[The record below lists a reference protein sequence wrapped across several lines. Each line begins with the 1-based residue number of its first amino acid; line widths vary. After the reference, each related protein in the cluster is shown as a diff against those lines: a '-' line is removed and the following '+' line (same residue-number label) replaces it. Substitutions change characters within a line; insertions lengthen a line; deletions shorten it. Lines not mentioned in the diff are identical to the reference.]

1 MDYGLCPVGTNN
13 ANPNFAMK
21 DSFFK
26 KDEEK
31 DTLSSSM
38 DKGEPKPGASDEKN
52 PQEEQIPYSLF
63 NAFMELVQRVK
74 GSLAGMKTFAFLSR
88 DKFSDPELGEDF
100 YQIVSED
107 IEKTISL
114 LNCFQDYIN
123 FNTPMRKMNTVNNI
137 IEEILRNLEDQI
149 AEKKIKIVKKQFEK
163 NLPETILPD
172 EQLRY
177 VLNSV
182 IQYMV
187 HSTHPYG
194 SIGFL
199 TQQFD
204 PVGSEGDE
212 VSYLQ
217 KDGKYIEVQ
226 IASMG
231 DKQRELLDLVPG
243 MTTDQREEPVD
254 LILQLVKEIVQR
266 NRGALTFKINSKQSM
281 SFLSVI
287 LPMERRK
294 VVHYLSTEERMK
306 RSKMAEQESSKKP

>member
-1 MDYGLCPVGTNN
+1 
-13 ANPNFAMK
+13 MK
-21 DSFFK
+21 DSFVK
-26 KDEEK
+26 KEDDKDLLSSLINKSEGKPITPEEK
-31 DTLSSSM
+31 ST
-38 DKGEPKPGASDEKN
+38 P
-52 PQEEQIPYSLF
+52 EEQISYSLL

-74 GSLAGMKTFAFLSR
+74 GSLAGMKTFAFLSK
-88 DKFSDPELGEDF
+88 DKFTDSELGEDF

-114 LNCFQDYIN
+114 LTCFQDYIN
-123 FNTPMRKMNTVNNI
+123 FNSPMKKMNTVNNI
-137 IEEILRNLEDQI
+137 IEEILRNLDDQI

-177 VLNSV
+177 VLNSI

-187 HSTHPYG
+187 HSTRPYG
-194 SIGFL
+194 SLGFL

-204 PVGSEGDE
+204 PMGSEDE
-212 VSYLQ
+212 EVAHLQ

-243 MTTDQREEPVD
+243 MTADQREDGVD
-254 LILQLVKEIVQR
+254 LILQLVKEIIQR
-266 NRGALTFKINSKQSM
+266 NKGALTLKINSQQSM

-306 RSKMAEQESSKKP
+306 RSKMAEQESPKKP

>member
-1 MDYGLCPVGTNN
+1 MVFPFGTDN
-13 ANPNFAMK
+13 AVQKSAMK
-21 DSFFK
+21 DSFVK
-26 KDEEK
+26 KEDDKDLLSSLINRSDVKPTPSEEK
-31 DTLSSSM
+31 SA
-38 DKGEPKPGASDEKN
+38 P
-52 PQEEQIPYSLF
+52 EEQIPYSLF
-63 NAFMELVQRVK
+63 NVFIELVQRVK
-74 GSLAGMKTFAFLSR
+74 GSLAGMKTFAFLSK
-88 DKFSDPELGEDF
+88 DKFSDLELGQDF

-114 LNCFQDYIN
+114 LNCFQDYLN
-123 FNTPMRKMNTVNNI
+123 FNSPMKKMNTVNNVI
-137 IEEILRNLEDQI
+137 DEILRNLEDQI

-177 VLNSV
+177 VLNSI

-187 HSTHPYG
+187 HSTRPYG
-194 SIGFL
+194 SLGFL

-204 PVGSEGDE
+204 PLGSAGEEAGL
-212 VSYLQ
+212 LQ
-217 KDGKYIEVQ
+217 KDGTYIEVQ

-243 MTTDQREEPVD
+243 MTADQREDGVD

-266 NRGALTFKINSKQSM
+266 NRGALTFKINSQQSM

-294 VVHYLSTEERMK
+294 VIHYLSTEERMK
-306 RSKMAEQESSKKP
+306 RSKMAEQEPSKKP

>member
-1 MDYGLCPVGTNN
+1 MFFVVGTNN
-13 ANPNFAMK
+13 AVQKSAMK
-21 DSFFK
+21 DSFVK
-26 KDEEK
+26 KEDEKDLLSSLINKSDVKSITPEEK
-31 DTLSSSM
+31 SA
-38 DKGEPKPGASDEKN
+38 P
-52 PQEEQIPYSLF
+52 EEQIPYSLI
-63 NAFMELVQRVK
+63 NIFMELVQRVK
-74 GSLAGMKTFAFLSR
+74 GSLAGMKTFAFLSK
-88 DKFSDPELGEDF
+88 DKFSDAELGEDF

-123 FNTPMRKMNTVNNI
+123 FNTPMKKMNTVNNI
-137 IEEILRNLEDQI
+137 IEEILKNMEDQI
-149 AEKKIKIVKKQFEK
+149 HDKKIKIVKKQFEK
-163 NLPETILPD
+163 NLPETSLPD

-177 VLNSV
+177 VLNSI

-187 HSTHPYG
+187 HSTRPYG

-204 PVGSEGDE
+204 PVGSEGE
-212 VSYLQ
+212 QMGLLQ

-243 MTTDQREEPVD
+243 MTADQGEGGVD

-266 NRGALTFKINSKQSM
+266 NRGALTLKINSQQSM

-306 RSKMAEQESSKKP
+306 KSKLAEQEPFKKP

>member
-1 MDYGLCPVGTNN
+1 
-13 ANPNFAMK
+13 MK
-21 DSFFK
+21 DSFVK
-26 KDEEK
+26 KEDDKDLLSSLINKSEGKPITPEEK
-31 DTLSSSM
+31 ST
-38 DKGEPKPGASDEKN
+38 P
-52 PQEEQIPYSLF
+52 EEQIPYSLL

-74 GSLAGMKTFAFLSR
+74 GSLAGMKTFAFLSK
-88 DKFSDPELGEDF
+88 DKFTDSELGEDF

-114 LNCFQDYIN
+114 LTCFQDYIN
-123 FNTPMRKMNTVNNI
+123 FNSPMKKMNTVNNI
-137 IEEILRNLEDQI
+137 IEEILRNLDDQI

-177 VLNSV
+177 VLNSI

-187 HSTHPYG
+187 HSTRPYG
-194 SIGFL
+194 SLGFL

-204 PVGSEGDE
+204 PMGSEGEE
-212 VSYLQ
+212 VAHLQ

-243 MTTDQREEPVD
+243 MTADQREDGVD
-254 LILQLVKEIVQR
+254 LILQLVKEIIQR
-266 NRGALTFKINSKQSM
+266 NKGALTLKINSQQSM

-306 RSKMAEQESSKKP
+306 RSKMAEQESPKKP

>member
-1 MDYGLCPVGTNN
+1 
-13 ANPNFAMK
+13 MK
-21 DSFFK
+21 DSFVK
-26 KDEEK
+26 KEDDKDLLSSLINKGDVKPPTPEEK
-31 DTLSSSM
+31 SA
-38 DKGEPKPGASDEKN
+38 P
-52 PQEEQIPYSLF
+52 EEQIPYSLF

-88 DKFSDPELGEDF
+88 DKFSDQELGEDF

-114 LNCFQDYIN
+114 LNCFQDYLN
-123 FNTPMRKMNTVNNI
+123 FNTPMKKMNTVNNI

-163 NLPETILPD
+163 NLPETSLPD

-177 VLNSV
+177 VLNSI

-187 HSTHPYG
+187 HSTRPYG
-194 SIGFL
+194 TIGFL

-204 PVGSEGDE
+204 PTGLEGE
-212 VSYLQ
+212 EAALLQ

-243 MTTDQREEPVD
+243 MTADQREDGVD
-254 LILQLVKEIVQR
+254 LILQLVKEIVLR
-266 NRGALTFKINSKQSM
+266 NRGALTLKINSQQSM
-281 SFLSVI
+281 FFLSVI

-306 RSKMAEQESSKKP
+306 RSKMADQDPPKKP

>member
-1 MDYGLCPVGTNN
+1 
-13 ANPNFAMK
+13 MK
-21 DSFFK
+21 DSFVK
-26 KDEEK
+26 KEDDKDLLSSLINKSDPKPTPSEEK
-31 DTLSSSM
+31 NA
-38 DKGEPKPGASDEKN
+38 P
-52 PQEEQIPYSLF
+52 EEQIPYSLF
-63 NAFMELVQRVK
+63 NVFMELVQRVK
-74 GSLAGMKTFAFLSR
+74 GSLAGMKTFAFLSK
-88 DKFSDPELGEDF
+88 DKFSDAELGEDF

-114 LNCFQDYIN
+114 LNCFQDYLN
-123 FNTPMRKMNTVNNI
+123 FNTPMKKMNTVNNI
-137 IEEILRNLEDQI
+137 IEEILRKLEDQI
-149 AEKKIKIVKKQFEK
+149 AERKIKIIKKQFEK

-177 VLNSV
+177 VLNSI
-182 IQYMV
+182 IQYML
-187 HSTHPYG
+187 HSTRPFG

-204 PVGSEGDE
+204 PSGSEGEDM
-212 VSYLQ
+212 SLLQ

-243 MTTDQREEPVD
+243 MTADQSEGGVD

-266 NRGALTFKINSKQSM
+266 NQGALTLKINSQQSM

-306 RSKMAEQESSKKP
+306 KSKIAE

>member
-1 MDYGLCPVGTNN
+1 
-13 ANPNFAMK
+13 MK
-21 DSFFK
+21 DSFVK
-26 KDEEK
+26 KEDDKDLLSSLMNKTEGKPITPEEK
-31 DTLSSSM
+31 ST
-38 DKGEPKPGASDEKN
+38 P
-52 PQEEQIPYSLF
+52 EEQISYSLL

-74 GSLAGMKTFAFLSR
+74 GSLAGMKTFAFLSK
-88 DKFSDPELGEDF
+88 DKFSDSELGEDF

-123 FNTPMRKMNTVNNI
+123 FNSPMKKMNTVNNI
-137 IEEILRNLEDQI
+137 IEDILRNLEDQI

-177 VLNSV
+177 VLNSI

-187 HSTHPYG
+187 HSTRSYG
-194 SIGFL
+194 SLGFL

-204 PVGSEGDE
+204 PMGSEGEE
-212 VSYLQ
+212 VALLQ

-243 MTTDQREEPVD
+243 MTADQREDGVD
-254 LILQLVKEIVQR
+254 LILQLVKEIIQR
-266 NRGALTFKINSKQSM
+266 NKGALTLKINSQQSM

-306 RSKMAEQESSKKP
+306 RSKLAEQEPPKKP

>member
-1 MDYGLCPVGTNN
+1 
-13 ANPNFAMK
+13 MK
-21 DSFFK
+21 DSFVK
-26 KDEEK
+26 KEDEN
-31 DTLSSSM
+31 DLFSSLLNKS
-38 DKGEPKPGASDEKN
+38 ESKPTPSDEKN

-63 NAFMELVQRVK
+63 NVFLELVQRVK
-74 GSLAGMKTFAFLSR
+74 GSLAGMKTFAFLSK
-88 DKFSDPELGEDF
+88 DKFSDAELGEDF

-123 FNTPMRKMNTVNNI
+123 FNTPMKKMNTVNNI
-137 IEEILRNLEDQI
+137 IEEILKNMDDQI
-149 AEKKIKIVKKQFEK
+149 HEKKIKIIKKQFEK
-163 NLPETILPD
+163 NLPETSLPD

-177 VLNSV
+177 VLNSI

-187 HSTHPYG
+187 HSTRPYG

-199 TQQFD
+199 TQQFE
-204 PVGSEGDE
+204 PVGSETEE
-212 VSYLQ
+212 VSLLQ

-243 MTTDQREEPVD
+243 MTADQGEGGVD

-266 NRGALTFKINSKQSM
+266 NRGALTLKINSQQSM

-306 RSKMAEQESSKKP
+306 RSKLAEQESSKKP

>member
-1 MDYGLCPVGTNN
+1 
-13 ANPNFAMK
+13 MK

-26 KDEEK
+26 KEDDKDLLSSLINKSDVKPITPEEK
-31 DTLSSSM
+31 SA
-38 DKGEPKPGASDEKN
+38 P
-52 PQEEQIPYSLF
+52 EEQIPYSLF
-63 NAFMELVQRVK
+63 NVFMELVQRVK

-88 DKFSDPELGEDF
+88 DKFSDSELGEDF

-114 LNCFQDYIN
+114 LNCFQDYLN
-123 FNTPMRKMNTVNNI
+123 FNNPMKKMNTVNNI
-137 IEEILRNLEDQI
+137 IEEILKNMEDQI
-149 AEKKIKIVKKQFEK
+149 QEKKIKIIKKQFEK

-182 IQYMV
+182 ILYMV
-187 HSTHPYG
+187 HSTPPYG

-199 TQQFD
+199 TQQFE
-204 PVGSEGDE
+204 PQESMSGDLGI
-212 VSYLQ
+212 LQ
-217 KDGKYIEVQ
+217 KDAKYIEVQ

-243 MTTDQREEPVD
+243 MTADQREEGVD
-254 LILQLVKEIVQR
+254 LILQLVKEILQR
-266 NRGALTFKINSKQSM
+266 NRGALTLKINSQQSM
-281 SFLSVI
+281 SFISVI

-306 RSKMAEQESSKKP
+306 RSKMAEQEPPKKP

>member
-1 MDYGLCPVGTNN
+1 
-13 ANPNFAMK
+13 MK
-21 DSFFK
+21 DPSIK
-26 KDEEK
+26 KEDDEDLLSSLINKTEVKLSSLEEK
-31 DTLSSSM
+31 T
-38 DKGEPKPGASDEKN
+38 AS
-52 PQEEQIPYSLF
+52 EEQIPYSLL
-63 NAFMELVQRVK
+63 NAFIELVQRVK
-74 GSLAGMKTFAFLSR
+74 GSLAGMKTFAFLSK
-88 DKFSDPELGEDF
+88 DKFSDAELGEDF

-123 FNTPMRKMNTVNNI
+123 FNAPMKKMNTVNNI

-149 AEKKIKIVKKQFEK
+149 AQKKIKIVKKQFEK
-163 NLPETILPD
+163 NLPETSLPD

-177 VLNSV
+177 VLNSI

-187 HSTHPYG
+187 HSTRPYG
-194 SIGFL
+194 SMGFL
-199 TQQFD
+199 THQFE
-204 PVGSEGDE
+204 PNESMSEDLGL
-212 VSYLQ
+212 LQ
-217 KDGKYIEVQ
+217 MDGKYIEVQ

-243 MTTDQREEPVD
+243 MTADQYEDGVD

-266 NRGALTFKINSKQSM
+266 NRGALTLKINSQQSM

-306 RSKMAEQESSKKP
+306 RSKMAEQEPSKKP

>member
-1 MDYGLCPVGTNN
+1 
-13 ANPNFAMK
+13 MK
-21 DSFFK
+21 DSFVK
-26 KDEEK
+26 KEDGKDLLSSLINKGEVKPILPEEK
-31 DTLSSSM
+31 S
-38 DKGEPKPGASDEKN
+38 A
-52 PQEEQIPYSLF
+52 QEEQIPYSLI
-63 NAFMELVQRVK
+63 NVFMELVQRVK
-74 GSLAGMKTFAFLSR
+74 GSLAGMKTFAFLSK
-88 DKFSDPELGEDF
+88 DKFSDAELGEDF

-123 FNTPMRKMNTVNNI
+123 FNTPMKKMNTVNNI
-137 IEEILRNLEDQI
+137 IEEILKNMEDQI
-149 AEKKIKIVKKQFEK
+149 ADKKIKIVKKQFEK

-177 VLNSV
+177 VLNSI

-187 HSTHPYG
+187 HSTRPYG

-204 PVGSEGDE
+204 PMGSEGE
-212 VSYLQ
+212 EMSLLQ

-231 DKQRELLDLVPG
+231 DRQRELLDLVPG
-243 MTTDQREEPVD
+243 MTADQGEGGMD

-266 NRGALTFKINSKQSM
+266 HRGTLTLKINSQQSM

-287 LPMERRK
+287 LPIERRK

-306 RSKMAEQESSKKP
+306 RSKLGEQESSKKP

>member
-1 MDYGLCPVGTNN
+1 MRDSFVKKEDDNDLFSSLLNKSGAKP
-13 ANPNFAMK
+13 NPN
-21 DSFFK
+21 
-26 KDEEK
+26 
-31 DTLSSSM
+31 
-38 DKGEPKPGASDEKN
+38 PSDEKN

-63 NAFMELVQRVK
+63 NVFLELVQRVK
-74 GSLAGMKTFAFLSR
+74 GSLAGMKTFAFLSK
-88 DKFSDPELGEDF
+88 DKFSDAALGEDF

-114 LNCFQDYIN
+114 LNCFQDYIT
-123 FNTPMRKMNTVNNI
+123 FNTPMRKMNTVNI
-137 IEEILRNLEDQI
+137 LIEEILRNLEDQI
-149 AEKKIKIVKKQFEK
+149 VDKKIKIVKKQFEK

-194 SIGFL
+194 SIGFM

-204 PVGSEGDE
+204 AVESEGE
-212 VSYLQ
+212 ETSLLQ

-231 DKQRELLDLVPG
+231 DKQRELLDLVPE
-243 MTTDQREEPVD
+243 MTADQREEPVD

-266 NRGALTFKINSKQSM
+266 NRGALTYKVNPKQSM

-294 VVHYLSTEERMK
+294 VVHYLSTEERIK
-306 RSKMAEQESSKKP
+306 RSKLAEQESSNKP

>member
-1 MDYGLCPVGTNN
+1 
-13 ANPNFAMK
+13 MK
-21 DSFFK
+21 DPSIK
-26 KDEEK
+26 KEDDEDLLSSLINKTEVKLSSLEEK
-31 DTLSSSM
+31 T
-38 DKGEPKPGASDEKN
+38 AS
-52 PQEEQIPYSLF
+52 EEQIPYSLL
-63 NAFMELVQRVK
+63 NAFIELVQRVK
-74 GSLAGMKTFAFLSR
+74 GSLAGMKTFAFLSK
-88 DKFSDPELGEDF
+88 DKFSDAELGEDF

-123 FNTPMRKMNTVNNI
+123 FNSPMKKMNTVNNI
-137 IEEILRNLEDQI
+137 IEEILRSLEDQI
-149 AEKKIKIVKKQFEK
+149 AQKKIKIVKKQFEK
-163 NLPETILPD
+163 NLPETSLPD

-177 VLNSV
+177 VLNSI

-187 HSTHPYG
+187 HSTRPYG
-194 SIGFL
+194 SMGFL
-199 TQQFD
+199 THQFE
-204 PVGSEGDE
+204 PNESMSEDLGL
-212 VSYLQ
+212 LQ
-217 KDGKYIEVQ
+217 MDGKYIEVQ

-243 MTTDQREEPVD
+243 MTADQYEDGVD

-266 NRGALTFKINSKQSM
+266 NRGALTLKINSQQSM

-306 RSKMAEQESSKKP
+306 RSKMAEQEPSKKP

>member
-1 MDYGLCPVGTNN
+1 MYFPIGTNN
-13 ANPNFAMK
+13 ADQKSVMK
-21 DSFFK
+21 DSFVK
-26 KDEEK
+26 KEDDKDLLSSLINNSDVKPTPPEEK
-31 DTLSSSM
+31 SA
-38 DKGEPKPGASDEKN
+38 P
-52 PQEEQIPYSLF
+52 EEQIPYSLI
-63 NAFMELVQRVK
+63 NVFMELVQRVK

-88 DKFSDPELGEDF
+88 DKFSDAELGEDF

-123 FNTPMRKMNTVNNI
+123 FNTPMKKMNTVNNI
-137 IEEILRNLEDQI
+137 IEEILKNMEDQI
-149 AEKKIKIVKKQFEK
+149 QDKKIKIVKKQFEK
-163 NLPETILPD
+163 NLPETSLPD

-177 VLNSV
+177 VLNSI

-187 HSTHPYG
+187 HSTRPYG

-204 PVGSEGDE
+204 PMGSDGEE
-212 VSYLQ
+212 MSLLQ

-243 MTTDQREEPVD
+243 MTADQGEGGVD

-266 NRGALTFKINSKQSM
+266 NRGALTLKINSQQSM

-306 RSKMAEQESSKKP
+306 RSKLAEQEPSKKP

>member
-1 MDYGLCPVGTNN
+1 
-13 ANPNFAMK
+13 MK
-21 DSFFK
+21 DSFIK
-26 KDEEK
+26 KEDDK
-31 DTLSSSM
+31 DLLSSLINK
-38 DKGEPKPGASDEKN
+38 DDLKPPTPDEKSA
-52 PQEEQIPYSLF
+52 PEEQIPYSLF

-114 LNCFQDYIN
+114 LNCFQDYLN
-123 FNTPMRKMNTVNNI
+123 FNSPMKKMNTVNNI

-149 AEKKIKIVKKQFEK
+149 QEKKIKIVKKQFEK
-163 NLPETILPD
+163 NLPETSLPD

-177 VLNSV
+177 VLNSI

-187 HSTHPYG
+187 HSTRPYG

-204 PVGSEGDE
+204 PTGSEAEEAGL
-212 VSYLQ
+212 LQ
-217 KDGKYIEVQ
+217 KEGKYIEVQ

-243 MTTDQREEPVD
+243 MTADQREDAVD

-266 NRGALTFKINSKQSM
+266 NRGALTLKINPQQSM

-306 RSKMAEQESSKKP
+306 RSKMAEQDPPKKP

>member
-1 MDYGLCPVGTNN
+1 
-13 ANPNFAMK
+13 MK
-21 DSFFK
+21 DSFVK
-26 KDEEK
+26 KEDDKDLLSSLINKSDVKPTPPEEK
-31 DTLSSSM
+31 SA
-38 DKGEPKPGASDEKN
+38 P
-52 PQEEQIPYSLF
+52 EEQIPYSLF
-63 NAFMELVQRVK
+63 NVFMELVQRVK

-88 DKFSDPELGEDF
+88 DKFSDSELGEDF

-114 LNCFQDYIN
+114 LNCFQDYLN
-123 FNTPMRKMNTVNNI
+123 FNSPMKKMNTVNNI
-137 IEEILRNLEDQI
+137 IEEILRNMEDQI
-149 AEKKIKIVKKQFEK
+149 QEKKIKIVKKQFEK

-177 VLNSV
+177 VLNSI

-187 HSTHPYG
+187 HSTRPYG

-199 TQQFD
+199 TQQFE
-204 PVGSEGDE
+204 PQESMSEDLG
-212 VSYLQ
+212 VLQ
-217 KDGKYIEVQ
+217 KDAKYIEVQ

-243 MTTDQREEPVD
+243 MTADQSEEGVD
-254 LILQLVKEIVQR
+254 LILQLVKEILQR
-266 NRGALTFKINSKQSM
+266 NRGALTFKVNSQQSM

-294 VVHYLSTEERMK
+294 VIHYLSTEERMK
-306 RSKMAEQESSKKP
+306 KSKMAEQESSKKP

>member
-1 MDYGLCPVGTNN
+1 
-13 ANPNFAMK
+13 MK
-21 DSFFK
+21 DSFVK
-26 KDEEK
+26 KEDDKDLLSSLINKSDVKPTTPEEK
-31 DTLSSSM
+31 SVT
-38 DKGEPKPGASDEKN
+38 
-52 PQEEQIPYSLF
+52 EEQIPYSLF
-63 NAFMELVQRVK
+63 NVFMELVQRVK
-74 GSLAGMKTFAFLSR
+74 GSLAGMKTFAFLSK
-88 DKFSDPELGEDF
+88 DKFSDSELGEDF

-114 LNCFQDYIN
+114 LNCFQDYLN
-123 FNTPMRKMNTVNNI
+123 FNTPMKKMNTVNNI
-137 IEEILRNLEDQI
+137 IDEILRNLEDHI
-149 AEKKIKIVKKQFEK
+149 EDKKIKIIKKQYEK
-163 NLPETILPD
+163 NLPETMLPD

-182 IQYMV
+182 ILYMV
-187 HSTHPYG
+187 HSTSPYG

-199 TQQFD
+199 TQQFE
-204 PVGSEGDE
+204 PQESMSGDFG
-212 VSYLQ
+212 VLQ

-243 MTTDQREEPVD
+243 MTADQREEGVD

-266 NRGALTFKINSKQSM
+266 NQGALTLKINSQQSM
-281 SFLSVI
+281 SFISVI

-306 RSKMAEQESSKKP
+306 RSKLAEQEPPKKP

>member
-1 MDYGLCPVGTNN
+1 
-13 ANPNFAMK
+13 MK
-21 DSFFK
+21 DSFVK
-26 KDEEK
+26 KEDDKDLLSSLVNKSDSKPTAPEEK
-31 DTLSSSM
+31 ST
-38 DKGEPKPGASDEKN
+38 P
-52 PQEEQIPYSLF
+52 EEQIPYSLF
-63 NAFMELVQRVK
+63 NVFMELVQRVK
-74 GSLAGMKTFAFLSR
+74 GSLAGMKTFAFLSK
-88 DKFSDPELGEDF
+88 DKFSDAELGEDF

-114 LNCFQDYIN
+114 LNCFQDYLN
-123 FNTPMRKMNTVNNI
+123 FNSPMKKMNTVNNI
-137 IEEILRNLEDQI
+137 IEEILRNLEEQI

-177 VLNSV
+177 VLNSI
-182 IQYMV
+182 IQYML
-187 HSTHPYG
+187 HSTRPYG
-194 SIGFL
+194 SMGFL

-204 PVGSEGDE
+204 PSGAEGQDM
-212 VSYLQ
+212 SLLQ

-243 MTTDQREEPVD
+243 MTADQGENGVD

-266 NRGALTFKINSKQSM
+266 NRGALTLKINSQQSM

-294 VVHYLSTEERMK
+294 VIHYLSTEERMK
-306 RSKMAEQESSKKP
+306 KSKMVE

>member
-1 MDYGLCPVGTNN
+1 
-13 ANPNFAMK
+13 MK
-21 DSFFK
+21 DSSVK
-26 KDEEK
+26 KEDDNDLLSSFINKNDLKPPTPEEK
-31 DTLSSSM
+31 ST
-38 DKGEPKPGASDEKN
+38 P
-52 PQEEQIPYSLF
+52 EEQIPYSLF
-63 NAFMELVQRVK
+63 NVFMELVQRVK
-74 GSLAGMKTFAFLSR
+74 GSLAGMKTFAFLSK
-88 DKFSDPELGEDF
+88 DKFSDAELGEDF

-114 LNCFQDYIN
+114 LNCFQDYLN
-123 FNTPMRKMNTVNNI
+123 FNTPMKKMNTVNNI
-137 IEEILRNLEDQI
+137 IEEILRKLEDQI
-149 AEKKIKIVKKQFEK
+149 AERKIKIIKKQFEK

-177 VLNSV
+177 VLNSI

-187 HSTHPYG
+187 HSTRPYG

-199 TQQFD
+199 TRQFD
-204 PVGSEGDE
+204 PSGSEGEDM
-212 VSYLQ
+212 SLLQ
-217 KDGKYIEVQ
+217 KDGNYIEVQ

-243 MTTDQREEPVD
+243 MTADQSENGVD

-266 NRGALTFKINSKQSM
+266 NRGALTLKINSQQSM

-306 RSKMAEQESSKKP
+306 RSKMTE

>member
-1 MDYGLCPVGTNN
+1 
-13 ANPNFAMK
+13 MK
-21 DSFFK
+21 DSFVK
-26 KDEEK
+26 KEDDKDLLSSLINKSDVKSITPEEK
-31 DTLSSSM
+31 SA
-38 DKGEPKPGASDEKN
+38 P
-52 PQEEQIPYSLF
+52 EEQIPYSLI
-63 NAFMELVQRVK
+63 NVFMELVQRVK

-88 DKFSDPELGEDF
+88 DKFSDAELGEDF

-123 FNTPMRKMNTVNNI
+123 FNTPMKKMNTVNNI
-137 IEEILRNLEDQI
+137 IEEILKNMEDQI
-149 AEKKIKIVKKQFEK
+149 QDKKIKIVKKQFEK

-177 VLNSV
+177 VLNSI

-187 HSTHPYG
+187 HSTRPYG

-199 TQQFD
+199 THQFE
-204 PVGSEGDE
+204 PLGAEGEE
-212 VSYLQ
+212 VSLLQ

-243 MTTDQREEPVD
+243 MTTEQGEGGVD

-266 NRGALTFKINSKQSM
+266 HRGTLTLKINPQQSM

-306 RSKMAEQESSKKP
+306 RSKLAEEESSKKP

>member
-1 MDYGLCPVGTNN
+1 
-13 ANPNFAMK
+13 MK
-21 DSFFK
+21 DSFIRK
-26 KDEEK
+26 EDDKDLLSSLVNKSDVKSIAPEEK
-31 DTLSSSM
+31 S
-38 DKGEPKPGASDEKN
+38 AS
-52 PQEEQIPYSLF
+52 EEQIPYSLI
-63 NAFMELVQRVK
+63 NVFMELVQRVK
-74 GSLAGMKTFAFLSR
+74 GSLAGMKTFAFLSK
-88 DKFSDPELGEDF
+88 DKFSDAELGEDF

-123 FNTPMRKMNTVNNI
+123 FNTPMKKVNTVNNI
-137 IEEILRNLEDQI
+137 IEEILKNMEDQI
-149 AEKKIKIVKKQFEK
+149 QDKKIKIIKKQFEK
-163 NLPETILPD
+163 NLPETSLPD

-177 VLNSV
+177 VLNSI

-187 HSTHPYG
+187 HSTRPYG

-199 TQQFD
+199 THEFD
-204 PVGSEGDE
+204 PMAAESEE
-212 VSYLQ
+212 MSLLQ

-243 MTTDQREEPVD
+243 MTADQGEGGVD

-266 NRGALTFKINSKQSM
+266 NRGALTLKINTQQSM

-294 VVHYLSTEERMK
+294 VIHYLSTEERMK
-306 RSKMAEQESSKKP
+306 RNKMAEQDPPKKP

>member
-1 MDYGLCPVGTNN
+1 
-13 ANPNFAMK
+13 MK
-21 DSFFK
+21 DSFVK
-26 KDEEK
+26 KEDDKDLLSSFVNKTEVKPTTSEEK
-31 DTLSSSM
+31 SA
-38 DKGEPKPGASDEKN
+38 P
-52 PQEEQIPYSLF
+52 EEQIPYSLI
-63 NAFMELVQRVK
+63 NVFMELVQRVK

-88 DKFSDPELGEDF
+88 DKFSDAELGEDF

-123 FNTPMRKMNTVNNI
+123 FNTPMKKMNTVNNI
-137 IEEILRNLEDQI
+137 IEEILKNMEDQI
-149 AEKKIKIVKKQFEK
+149 QDKKIKIVKKQFEK
-163 NLPETILPD
+163 NLPETSLPD

-177 VLNSV
+177 VLNSI

-187 HSTHPYG
+187 HSTRPYG

-204 PVGSEGDE
+204 PMGSEGE
-212 VSYLQ
+212 EMSLLQ

-243 MTTDQREEPVD
+243 MTADQGEGGVD

-266 NRGALTFKINSKQSM
+266 NRGALTLKINSQQSM

-306 RSKMAEQESSKKP
+306 RSKLAEQESSKKP